1 MNKWPIVGVFLLCLL
16 LPQPAV
22 PSRPVVITPD
32 FARDNHQAKAW
43 VNWSDYV
50 ILAAGKGEIR
60 AVRGFHYAPYHALA
74 KARQQAYR
82 RLLKTGKSVQLTPA
96 QTVGEALQSEEKLLA
111 GFENL
116 LKKAE
121 VVQTDFFSTG
131 AVEVLLQAPLTGG
144 VASLVLPDE
153 VTRLEE
159 IESGRESL
167 QTEASPHTGL
177 VVDARGLTIEPA
189 MCFKLVDENGKEVY
203 GPAYA
208 SRENV
213 VAAGMCRYVSDI
225 ADIEEMERIGENPM
239 VVKGIRVH
247 PPGASD
253 IVISDTDAS
262 RLRGSVEHL
271 TFLKHCRVVVV
282 MDAQVPKN

>member
-16 LPQPAV
+16 LPQPATQAR
-22 PSRPVVITPD
+22 SVITTPD
-32 FARDNHQAKAW
+32 FVSDDSQAETFI
-43 VNWSDYV
+43 NWTDYV
-50 ILAAGKGEIR
+50 IQAAGRGELPG
-60 AVRGFHYAPYHALA
+60 AVRGFHHAPYHALA

-82 RLLKTGKSVQLTPA
+82 LLLKTGKSVQLTPA
-96 QTVGEALQSEEKLLA
+96 KTVGEFLQSEEKLLA
-111 GFENL
+111 EFENL
-116 LKKAE
+116 LKEAE
-121 VVQTDFFSTG
+121 VVQTEFLSTG
-131 AVEVLLQAPLTGG
+131 AVEVLVQAPLTGAF
-144 VASLVLPDE
+144 ASLVLPDA
-153 VTRLEE
+153 VTRLQE
-159 IESGRESL
+159 IESGRGSV
-167 QTEASPHTGL
+167 QADASPHTGL

-213 VAAGMCRYVSDI
+213 VAAGMCQYVSDI
-225 ADIEEMERIGENPM
+225 AEIEKNERIGENPM
-239 VVKGIRVH
+239 VVKGIQVQA
-247 PPGASD
+247 PGASD

-282 MDAQVPKN
+282 MDAQVPK